1 MRSDDFLE
9 DDVDER
15 DRRSASAIFASGWF
29 RAVLVLGVLAI
40 TLVVAVPY
48 VLRWMQPAAPK
59 QARQVARPVD
69 LRPSSEAST
78 AAPLGG
84 PAPVSAPGATGP
96 TPPSASVPLPPPTP
110 PASPSAVPTPASS
123 ATSAP
128 ATPAAPVP
136 PVGPAAPPKMAQAPV
151 TERLVPAPS
160 ATPDREIAPAKPAAA
175 DADTAKIDA
184 HGKTAA
190 RHDPT
195 PAKVASAPPARGG
208 AFWVQVGAFQHERNA
223 EALARK
229 IRGMKMPVQT
239 TRRMH
244 AQTVA
249 ATAPRHEVFVMDAPV
264 ATVNAALRGQGRAQ
278 AVRGGVAVQPPL
290 ELKEAVAL
298 SRRLTGE
305 GLSVKIR
312 RVGGDAAIDSPT
324 TYVVRVGGYATRG
337 QAEAARRELAGKG
350 VKGFVADTPA
360 R

>member
-40 TLVVAVPY
+40 TLVVAVPH
-48 VLRWMQPAAPK
+48 VLRWMQPATPK
-59 QARQVARPVD
+59 QTRQVARPVD
-69 LRPSSEAST
+69 LRPSSEAPA
-78 AAPLGG
+78 AAPLGA
-84 PAPVSAPGATGP
+84 PAPSPAPATPGA
-96 TPPSASVPLPPPTP
+96 TPPSASTPPPPPTS
-110 PASPSAVPTPASS
+110 PASPSASS
-123 ATSAP
+123 TP
-128 ATPAAPVP
+128 ATPAPPVP
-136 PVGPAAPPKMAQAPV
+136 PVAPAAPPKVAQAPV

-160 ATPDREIAPAKPAAA
+160 ATPDREIAPAKPAMTA
-175 DADTAKIDA
+175 ADTAKIEA

-190 RHDPT
+190 RHGPA
-195 PAKVASAPPARGG
+195 PAKVASAPPARSG

-239 TRRMH
+239 TRRVR

-249 ATAPRHEVFVMDAPV
+249 ATVPRHEVFVMDAPV

-312 RVGGDAAIDSPT
+312 RMGGDAAAESPT

-337 QAEAARRELAGKG
+337 QAETARRALAGKG